1 MIDTLLQP
9 FDFAFMNRAFL
20 IMAMLSVPTSLLS
33 CYLVLKGWSL
43 MGDAIS
49 HAVLPGVVLA
59 YLINIP
65 LIIGAFVAG
74 MFCAVF
80 TGFLSGNSRV
90 KQDTVMGIVFSGMFG
105 FGMVLYTAISS
116 DVHLDHILF
125 GNMLG
130 VGSVDMETA
139 AIISICVAA
148 VILIKRQDFLLH
160 AFDPVQAQAVGL
172 PVGWL
177 HYGLLTL
184 ISLTIVATLSAVGII
199 LSIGLLIAPGA
210 IAFLLTKRFERMLM
224 IAVAVT
230 FVSSMVG
237 IYASFFIGSAP
248 APTIILIM
256 TGAFIFAFI
265 RAGVQKRN
273 EQTVPKEDDDTA
285 RAESTVL

>member
-1 MIDTLLQP
+1 MDIVLQP
-9 FDFAFMNRAFL
+9 FQFPFMNNAFL
-20 IMAMLSVPTSLLS
+20 MMAILSVPTSLLS

-65 LIIGAFVAG
+65 LIIGAFCAG
-74 MFCAVF
+74 MVCALA
-80 TGFLSGNSRV
+80 TGFLSENSRV

-105 FGMVLYTAISS
+105 FGIVLYTKITT

-130 VGSVDMETA
+130 VGPDQLWTSGLIA
-139 AIISICVAA
+139 AFVGVVMIA
-148 VILIKRQDFLLH
+148 KRADFMLH

-172 PVGWL
+172 RVGWL
-177 HYGLLTL
+177 HYGMLAL

-210 IAFLLTKRFERMLM
+210 IAYLMTKRFDRMLM
-224 IAVAVT
+224 IAVLVT
-230 FVSSMVG
+230 LGSGVLGVY
-237 IYASFFIGSAP
+237 ISFFIDSAP
-248 APTIILIM
+248 APTVVLILSAIFIL
-256 TGAFIFAFI
+256 AF
-265 RAGVQKRN
+265 
-273 EQTVPKEDDDTA
+273 A
-285 RAESTVL
+285 RANTVARASSSP

>member
-1 MIDTLLQP
+1 MDIVLQP
-9 FDFAFMNRAFL
+9 FQFPFMNNAFL
-20 IMAMLSVPTSLLS
+20 MMAILSVPTSLLS

-65 LIIGAFVAG
+65 LIIGAFCAG
-74 MFCAVF
+74 MVCALA
-80 TGFLSGNSRV
+80 TGFLSENSRV

-105 FGMVLYTAISS
+105 FGIVLYTKITT

-130 VGSVDMETA
+130 VGPDQLWTSGLIA
-139 AIISICVAA
+139 AFVGVVMIA
-148 VILIKRQDFLLH
+148 KRADFMLH

-172 PVGWL
+172 RVGWL
-177 HYGLLTL
+177 HYGMLAL

-210 IAFLLTKRFERMLM
+210 IAYLLTKRFDRMLM
-224 IAVAVT
+224 IAMLVT
-230 FVSSMVG
+230 LGSGVLGVY
-237 IYASFFIGSAP
+237 ISFFIDSAP
-248 APTIILIM
+248 APTVVLILTAIFIL
-256 TGAFIFAFI
+256 AF
-265 RAGVQKRN
+265 
-273 EQTVPKEDDDTA
+273 A
-285 RAESTVL
+285 RANTVARASSSP

>member
-1 MIDTLLQP
+1 MDIVLQP
-9 FDFAFMNRAFL
+9 FQFPFMNNAFL
-20 IMAMLSVPTSLLS
+20 MMAILSVPTSLLS

-65 LIIGAFVAG
+65 LIIGAFCAG
-74 MFCAVF
+74 MVCALA
-80 TGFLSGNSRV
+80 TGFLSENSRV

-105 FGMVLYTAISS
+105 FGIVLYTKITT

-130 VGSVDMETA
+130 VGPDQLWTSGLIA
-139 AIISICVAA
+139 AFVGVVMIA
-148 VILIKRQDFLLH
+148 KRADFMLH

-172 PVGWL
+172 RVGWL
-177 HYGLLTL
+177 HYGMLAL

-210 IAFLLTKRFERMLM
+210 IAYLLTKRFDRMLM
-224 IAVAVT
+224 IAVLVT
-230 FVSSMVG
+230 LGSGVLGVY
-237 IYASFFIGSAP
+237 ISFFIDSAP
-248 APTIILIM
+248 APTVVLILSAIFIL
-256 TGAFIFAFI
+256 AF
-265 RAGVQKRN
+265 
-273 EQTVPKEDDDTA
+273 A
-285 RAESTVL
+285 RANTVTRASSSP